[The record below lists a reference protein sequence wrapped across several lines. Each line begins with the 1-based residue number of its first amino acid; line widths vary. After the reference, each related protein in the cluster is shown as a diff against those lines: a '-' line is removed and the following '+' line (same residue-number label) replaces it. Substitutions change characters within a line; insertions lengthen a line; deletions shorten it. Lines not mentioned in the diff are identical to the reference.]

1 MNSRALIRYGY
12 VVFAYLML
20 PLILL
25 HLLYK
30 SLGDSNYL
38 KRINERF
45 GFNGNPLNKKTIWIH
60 AVSYGEV
67 KAASLDFSDGQTQK
81 FQSSSK
87 QSFGQIF
94 SIIVEN

>member
-1 MNSRALIRYGY
+1 MNTKALIRFGY
-12 VVFAYLML
+12 VVFTYLML
-20 PLILL
+20 PLICL

-45 GFNGNPLNKKTIWIH
+45 GFNGDPLNTEIIWVH

-67 KAASLDFSDGQTQK
+67 KAASSLVYRL
-81 FQSSSK
+81 
-87 QSFGQIF
+87 I
-94 SIIVEN
+94 NW